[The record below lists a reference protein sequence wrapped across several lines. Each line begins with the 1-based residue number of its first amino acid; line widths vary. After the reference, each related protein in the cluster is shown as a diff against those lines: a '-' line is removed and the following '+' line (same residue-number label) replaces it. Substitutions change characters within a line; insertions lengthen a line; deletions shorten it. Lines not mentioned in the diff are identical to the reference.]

1 MTQVVRIALGM
12 FAGVVLM
19 SQFAGAQSATTA
31 AIAGVARDAT
41 GAVLPGVTV
50 EASSPALIEKVRT
63 AVTDGQGQ
71 YKVVD
76 LRPGTYTV
84 TFALQGFNAFRREG
98 IELSAGFTAAV
109 NAEMK
114 IGSVSE
120 TVVVTGASP
129 VVDVQNSRTQQ
140 VIKAETLDAL
150 PTGTKSV
157 MQFASITLGA
167 VSAQAGRNDVGGDKG
182 ELNTGIVLH
191 GGRGDDGRMNW
202 DGMNANSPYGNGGG
216 QYRSYFYN
224 TVGVQEVSVDTG
236 GNSAESETGGANI
249 NMVPKA
255 GGNTFRFYGAA
266 SYTSSRFSAKSVS
279 DDLVARGVAPQASV
293 KQIYDYGAGV
303 GGPIKSD
310 RLWFYTAHR
319 WWGSQSFAANNWF
332 NKSTNPFVYDPDLAR
347 PAYTDSF
354 FVDNGVRLTWQVNAK
369 HKISQELHRQ
379 AGCTCWFQVPLLF
392 APEAAFSVPYGPQ
405 VLSQTTWSYPATNRL
420 LIQGGALFLRQVNSF
435 LTHYAETASRFTG
448 GGPKKPPGA
457 NEFAVTDI
465 GTGRTYNGIPA
476 STIIPA
482 VDDKGY
488 NFNQQFS
495 VAYVTGSH
503 AFKAG
508 VQLLQGDVQFPG
520 LVAPIPNVHYILFNG
535 TPVSVIQ
542 WAGPF
547 EMHAKVNTTGLFA
560 QDQWTIKRLTLNLG
574 VRLDQIRGRTLA
586 ASEAAGPFVP
596 AREVPAQDD
605 FPNFKDI
612 NPRVGAAYDL
622 FGNGKT
628 SVKASFGRYV
638 FSQGV
643 ALAQNFAPS
652 YQVVTNV
659 SRTWDDSNRDFVTNC
674 QLTNPAANGECGPI
688 SDAAFG
694 RPVQTLS
701 IADDARVGWNKR
713 EFNYQTSLQVQH
725 ELRPGMALAV
735 GYFHTT
741 WGNLTVQQ
749 NTSVTAADFDQYCVT
764 APTDVRLGDSSGSQ
778 ICGLYD
784 IKPQK
789 FGQVTT
795 LITRAKHFG
804 KPSEL
809 FNGVD
814 IAFNSRWGN
823 GAFLQGGVSLGRETV
838 DYCYAN
844 EHPELLPEYFPNA
857 NYPRNEQFCR
867 VTSSWWNGIGSQA
880 KIQAVYPLP
889 WGIQVSGT
897 FKTLPGIIQ
906 TANLAL
912 TNAQVASSLGRNLS
926 SCPAEGAC
934 SATVTV
940 PLVPSGQTASAT
952 VSGALFDQRLNQTDL
967 RLTKTF
973 RYSRGRIQGMLDL
986 YNAFNNR
993 APQTINSAYGSG
1005 WLTPTTLLG
1014 GRLLKFGAQIDF

>member
-1 MTQVVRIALGM
+1 MRMADGMTQVVRMALGM
-12 FAGVVLM
+12 FAGVVLT
-19 SQFAGAQSATTA
+19 SQFAGAQSATA

-63 AVTDGQGQ
+63 VVTDGQGQ

-84 TFALQGFNAFRREG
+84 TFALQRFNAFRREG

-114 IGSVSE
+114 IGSVSD

-140 VIKAETLDAL
+140 VMKTEILDAL

-157 MQFASITLGA
+157 MQFASLTLGA
-167 VSAQAGRNDVGGDKG
+167 VSAQSGRNDVGGDQG

-202 DGMNANSPYGNGGG
+202 DGMNANSPDGNGGG
-216 QYRSYFYN
+216 QYRSYFFN

-249 NMVPKA
+249 NMVPKE
-255 GGNTFRFYGAA
+255 GGNSFKFYGAA
-266 SYTSSRFSAKSVS
+266 SYTSSKFSTKSLS
-279 DDLVARGVAPQASV
+279 DDLVARGVVPQASV
-293 KQIYDYGAGV
+293 KQIYDYGAGA

-319 WWGSQSFAANNWF
+319 WWGSQSFAADNWF

-347 PAYTDSF
+347 PAYTDVF

-379 AGCTCWFQVPLLF
+379 AGCTCWFLVPNLF

-405 VLSQTTWSYPATNRL
+405 LLSQTTWSYPATNRL

-448 GGPKKPPGA
+448 GGAKKPPGA

-476 STIIPA
+476 GTIIPA
-482 VDDKGY
+482 VDDKTH
-488 NFNQQFS
+488 NSNQQLS
-495 VAYVTGSH
+495 VSYVTGSH

-508 VQLLQGDVQFPG
+508 MQLLQGDVEFPG

-547 EMHAKVNTTGLFA
+547 EMAAKLNTTGVFA

-586 ASEAAGPFVP
+586 VSEAAGPFVP
-596 AREVPAQDD
+596 ARKVPAQDD

-638 FSQGV
+638 FSQGI

-659 SRTWDDSNRDFVTNC
+659 SRTWNDSDRDFVTDC
-674 QLTNPAANGECGPI
+674 QLTDPCRERRMRTDQRCRVRAARE
-688 SDAAFG
+688 DA
-694 RPVQTLS
+694 
-701 IADDARVGWNKR
+701 D
-713 EFNYQTSLQVQH
+713 
-725 ELRPGMALAV
+725 
-735 GYFHTT
+735 
-741 WGNLTVQQ
+741 
-749 NTSVTAADFDQYCVT
+749 YC
-764 APTDVRLGDSSGSQ
+764 RR
-778 ICGLYD
+778 C
-784 IKPQK
+784 
-789 FGQVTT
+789 
-795 LITRAKHFG
+795 
-804 KPSEL
+804 
-809 FNGVD
+809 
-814 IAFNSRWGN
+814 
-823 GAFLQGGVSLGRETV
+823 QGGVEQARVQLSDVAAGAAPTATGYGPRRRLLSYDLGK
-838 DYCYAN
+838 
-844 EHPELLPEYFPNA
+844 P
-857 NYPRNEQFCR
+857 
-867 VTSSWWNGIGSQA
+867 
-880 KIQAVYPLP
+880 
-889 WGIQVSGT
+889 
-897 FKTLPGIIQ
+897 
-906 TANLAL
+906 
-912 TNAQVASSLGRNLS
+912 
-926 SCPAEGAC
+926 
-934 SATVTV
+934 
-940 PLVPSGQTASAT
+940 
-952 VSGALFDQRLNQTDL
+952 
-967 RLTKTF
+967 
-973 RYSRGRIQGMLDL
+973 
-986 YNAFNNR
+986 
-993 APQTINSAYGSG
+993 YGSAEH
-1005 WLTPTTLLG
+1005 LG
-1014 GRLLKFGAQIDF
+1014 DGG